1 MPTFKR
7 LRYLAILDETRHFGR
22 AAENANVAQ
31 PTLSQQI
38 RALELRLGVK
48 LIERNVQPVRLTPV
62 GEEVVVRARRIL
74 TEVDE
79 LQKFVQRST
88 DRLAGTISLGTP
100 PTLGPY
106 LMPRVVARLHREN
119 PDLRLRV
126 TEGVVS
132 ELQASLARGEIDLVV
147 APAPLTGEALQIEP
161 LFREPLVLVA
171 AIDHPLA
178 ARDCVSQA
186 SLSGARLLSLE
197 PRHRLH
203 DEVLKLCER
212 WQAELIRDYH
222 GSSLDALA
230 QMCASGVGMVVLPEL
245 YLRSDVGGRNIVAR
259 IEVEGEPTY
268 RSICAAWRR
277 NAAQFENY
285 AEIAKLVREEASE
298 ALRGS
303 VSSSA
308 RTALG

>member
-22 AAENANVAQ
+22 AAEKANITQ

-48 LIERNVQPVRLTPV
+48 LIERNVQPLRLTPV
-62 GEEVVVRARRIL
+62 GEEVVARARRIL

-132 ELQASLARGEIDLVV
+132 ELQSSLMRGEIDLVV
-147 APAPLTGEALQIEP
+147 APMPLNEASLKIEP
-161 LFREPLVLVA
+161 LFREPLVLVSA
-171 AIDHPLA
+171 VDHPLA
-178 ARDCVSQA
+178 GKGTVSQA
-186 SLSGARLLSLE
+186 SLKGERVLSLE

-203 DEVLKLCER
+203 DEALKLCER

-230 QMCASGVGMVVLPEL
+230 QMCASGVGLVILPEL
-245 YLRSDVGGRNIVAR
+245 YLRSDVGGREIVAR
-259 IEVEGEPTY
+259 IEIEGQQPY
-268 RSICAAWRR
+268 RSICAAWRG
-277 NAAQFENY
+277 NAAQQQDY
-285 AEIAKLVREEASE
+285 GEIAELLKEEAVS
-298 ALRGS
+298 ALS
-303 VSSSA
+303 KLA
-308 RTALG
+308 M